1 MQLPSLNFMIDIRPY
16 RTDDELEVIHLW
28 KKVFPE
34 TPLHND
40 PLRDI
45 QSKLKIQP
53 GLFLVAVKDHLLVGT
68 AMAGY
73 DGHRGWIYYLAVDP
87 AFRRNG
93 IGTALMKEAEGLLA
107 QKSCPKLNLQIRA
120 DNSDLKAFYEKL
132 GYSVEERIS
141 MGKKL

>member
-1 MQLPSLNFMIDIRPY
+1 MQLPSSNIMIDIRSY
-16 RTDDELEVIHLW
+16 RMDDELEVIQLW

-53 GLFLVAVKDHLLVGT
+53 GLFLVAVNDRLLVGS

-87 AFRRNG
+87 AYRREG

-107 QKSCPKLNLQIRA
+107 QKSCPKLNLQIREN
-120 DNSDLKAFYEKL
+120 NSELQAFYEKL

-141 MGKKL
+141 MGKQL